1 MRYSHDPLSETVNSS
16 VLQGSMLILGVNF
29 EVVMESPMQQVLP
42 LSVVVVTL
50 SGYLDQV
57 LGLEQN
63 SHWIPH

>member
-42 LSVVVVTL
+42 LSVLVVTL
-50 SGYLDQV
+50 SRYLDRV
-57 LGLEQN
+57 LGLKQN

>member
-1 MRYSHDPLSETVNSS
+1 
-16 VLQGSMLILGVNF
+16 MLILGVNF

-42 LSVVVVTL
+42 LSVLVVTL

>member
-42 LSVVVVTL
+42 LSVLVVTL